1 MASMYNPGYGSD
13 MRANMYGQTATDE
26 EERRRRQQGGQQAL
40 QQPQQAQQ
48 PQQPQQAQQGGQ
60 QGGAQAVQTVQPV
73 NRQAPPM
80 PTAPAPV
87 KPQPT
92 FTELQKQGQAR
103 PAPPQQQLQGYAQGA
118 QPMQG
123 QMPVL
128 QAQAPQ
134 QGGQMGG
141 QMGLNPIAAAMG
153 GGSMDQNALREQM
166 ARLQQ
171 GSAQRGEYA
180 NMEQQRQAAM
190 ASFTPE
196 QQQLYAQAQQL
207 GGAVDPIA
215 VAMGGPQALAQA
227 QAAMQMS
234 ANQSPV
240 MMNSMARPTGDTMP
254 GYVDPMMGSSAPSFG
269 GDIGGYLAQG
279 LNSVQQGSVPQAYQ
293 PGADIMRQAQGL
305 TNMVLPSAPK
315 YATDPDLL
323 AQARALTG
331 AAGGAFPQMG
341 APAGAAP
348 AGVSAA
354 GIDPLAAAGGGGGAA
369 PAAAPMAA
377 GGGAS
382 PAGGGINQLTEQSI
396 AEALRNPSAF
406 DNAEVQRLYG
416 ELGQG
421 IDDEFAQRRTAL
433 QEEMAGRGLADSSI
447 YGGRM
452 ADLNVARRSA
462 QTALASDLAGQRAR
476 DFANARAQAIGMGQ
490 GQRQQVFGE
499 EMGRGNLGI
508 AQGNLA
514 LNQQGQG
521 FNQRMSG
528 LQFQNQLGQQGFQN
542 QMDSARFNL
551 GAQGQRF
558 NQGMTGLQFQNNLGQ
573 QGFQNQMSAADM
585 QRGFG
590 NDAYQQRMGYLD
602 RLTNYG
608 QQAFQ
613 NDMSQAEFNR
623 GLQSD
628 QDRFFLQML
637 GLGG

>member
-26 EERRRRQQGGQQAL
+26 EERRRRQQGGQQA
-40 QQPQQAQQ
+40 PQQ
-48 PQQPQQAQQGGQ
+48 PQQPQQAQQGQ

-141 QMGLNPIAAAMG
+141 PQSREQWDQGRQQQEQMIANLRANPTPQQAQVMAQAQQMGLDPIAAAMNP
-153 GGSMDQNALREQM
+153 QVFE
-166 ARLQQ
+166 
-171 GSAQRGEYA
+171 
-180 NMEQQRQAAM
+180 RQLAM
-190 ASFTPE
+190 
-196 QQQLYAQAQQL
+196 QAQQ
-207 GGAVDPIA
+207 
-215 VAMGGPQALAQA
+215 
-227 QAAMQMS
+227 MS
-234 ANQSPV
+234 VNESPV

-305 TNMVLPSAPK
+305 TNMGLPSAPT

-331 AAGGAFPQMG
+331 AAGGALPQMG
-341 APAGAAP
+341 APASAAP

-416 ELGQG
+416 ELGQN

-542 QMDSARFNL
+542 QLESARFNL

-573 QGFQNQMSAADM
+573 QGFQNQMSVADM